1 MFGSLAAL
9 LVAAL
14 VFTLVTYLAS
24 SKTQRQTVINRL
36 SFSSK
41 RRPSST
47 RTPPRSLSPAKKER
61 VPSDPNEV
69 TYENVFPPSRRCALA
84 ELDSKTIT
92 SLKQSREHLVQ
103 SPRDSRTACAPLD
116 QSYAGLAKNAY
127 TPCEFST
134 EEIKALG
141 DFPDYATL
149 SGVPLPQPYH
159 GFNLETALPRPYR
172 PFRWAYHQT
181 MCKFIDLCQRYRY

>member
-1 MFGSLAAL
+1 MFGSLSAL
-9 LVAAL
+9 VVAAL
-14 VFTLVTYLAS
+14 VFSAVTYLVS
-24 SKTQRQTVINRL
+24 SKNQRQIVINRL

-41 RRPSST
+41 RRHSSS
-47 RTPPRSLSPAKKER
+47 RTPPRSLSPAKKEK

-84 ELDSKTIT
+84 ELDSNTVT
-92 SLKQSREHLVQ
+92 NLKQSREKLAE
-103 SPRDSRTACAPLD
+103 SPSDSRTACAPLD
-116 QSYAGLAKNAY
+116 QSYAELAKNAY

-141 DFPDYATL
+141 DLPDYATL

-172 PFRWAYHQT
+172 PLRWAYHQT
-181 MCKFIDLCQRYRY
+181 MCKIISLCQQ